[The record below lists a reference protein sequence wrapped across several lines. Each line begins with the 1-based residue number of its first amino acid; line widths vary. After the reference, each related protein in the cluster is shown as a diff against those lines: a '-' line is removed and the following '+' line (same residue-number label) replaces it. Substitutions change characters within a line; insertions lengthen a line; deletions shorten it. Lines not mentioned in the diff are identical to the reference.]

1 MRFEFLRFFLI
12 LIFTNY
18 KKIYFIFIF
27 IINFSELLL
36 GRSRRSREDSK
47 DEHISYN
54 LRRTVRTVRYVSVSY
69 CMSTFSS
76 HHHHHQGCTVKN
88 LIIVSSH
95 VMNTF

>member
-1 MRFEFLRFFLI
+1 MRFEFLRLFSYFN
-12 LIFTNY
+12 FY